1 MLFMLP
7 TLLEFED
14 AAIQGNGRSIGV
26 NTAINLLVLVRL
38 WASSSF
44 EMHRLRHLLAMSE
57 S

>member
-1 MLFMLP
+1 MHVLLP

-14 AAIQGNGRSIGV
+14 AAIKDNGRSIGV
-26 NTAINLLVLVRL
+26 NTAINLLVLVLL

-44 EMHRLRHLLAMSE
+44 EMHRLRLLPAMSE